1 MNDGD
6 LAAASF
12 FTACEDL
19 HVSVNWGAVGYFIV
33 KYLRDT
39 RSVVQGILCHP
50 AELYRDLNNPFSEAA
65 IPARV
70 ELCLLGRSE
79 QDASSLPVR

>member
-6 LAAASF
+6 LAATSF

-50 AELYRDLNNPFSEAA
+50 AELYRDFEQPILGSCDPRSCRALPTWS
-65 IPARV
+65 IRARRK
-70 ELCLLGRSE
+70 LSSGR
-79 QDASSLPVR
+79 